1 MMVAGKK
8 IVELEL
14 SEKQILKEASAI
26 LDHLSDEVGNDDFDF
41 EDLHNTLYQIAC
53 EDKFEVNFE
62 Q

>member
-1 MMVAGKK
+1 MMITGKK

-26 LDHLSDEVGNDDFDF
+26 LDYLSDEVGNDDFDF
-41 EDLHNTLYQIAC
+41 EDLHNALYQIAC

>member
-26 LDHLSDEVGNDDFDF
+26 LDYLSDEVGNDDFDF